1 MDMPNHWW
9 LRWRSCLAAGWALFM
24 IVGNSHLLA
33 QPAAQWGGT
42 VVADRVP
49 YQPQVLLDRWAED
62 AHPVDFDAE
71 IAHDEALRVAGLTT
85 DSVPPGDEVID
96 ETGPQL
102 PPGTRSG
109 VFQKL
114 LFTGTWLPQLE
125 DDSLGW
131 GDLEAGVV
139 FGFPFLRRDTPLL
152 ITPRY
157 AVHFLDG
164 AETFDLPDQVYDA
177 SIEFRHMRKFGAG
190 PWAMDVAVT
199 LGHYSDYEGDDDDA
213 FRVSGRGIG
222 VYEAQP
228 GVKWLLG
235 VAYLNRAGASVLP
248 VVGVIYDP
256 NPSVS
261 YELIFPRP
269 RVAWQ
274 LPWSDPQNG
283 DERWAYIAGEFGG
296 GVWSIERP
304 SSGMH
309 DLLTYSDVRIIAGY
323 ERKIIGGLT
332 RRFEVGYVFAR
343 ELEFESA
350 TPDVDLDD
358 TLFARLGLTY

>member
-1 MDMPNHWW
+1 MNVPNNWRR
-9 LRWRSCLAAGWALFM
+9 RWRFCWAACGALLLVGHSLAW
-24 IVGNSHLLA
+24 A
-33 QPAAQWGGT
+33 QPARNWGGT

-49 YQPQVLLDRWAED
+49 YQPEVLLDHWAED
-62 AHPVDFDAE
+62 AHPIDFDQE
-71 IAHDEALRVAGLTT
+71 IANDEAIRVAGLAT

-96 ETGPQL
+96 ETEPQL
-102 PPGTRSG
+102 PPGTRNG
-109 VFQKL
+109 IFQKL

-139 FGFPFLRRDTPLL
+139 FGFPFFRRDTPLL

-157 AVHFLDG
+157 GVHFLEG
-164 AETFDLPDQVYDA
+164 AETFDLPEQVYDA
-177 SIEFRHMRKFGAG
+177 SFEFRHMRKFGEG

-199 LGHYSDYEGDDDDA
+199 LGSYSDYEADDEDA
-213 FRVSGRGIG
+213 FRVSGRGLA

-228 GVKWLLG
+228 GVKWILG

-248 VVGVIYDP
+248 VVGVIYAPD
-256 NPSVS
+256 PSVS

-269 RVAWQ
+269 RIAWQ

-283 DERWAYIAGEFGG
+283 DERWAYIGGEFGG
-296 GVWSIERP
+296 GIWSIQRP
-304 SSGMH
+304 AAGTH
-309 DLLTYSDVRIIAGY
+309 DVLTYSDVRVLAGY

-343 ELEFESA
+343 EMELETAA
-350 TPDVDLDD
+350 TEVDLDD
-358 TLFARLGLTY
+358 TLFARVGLTY